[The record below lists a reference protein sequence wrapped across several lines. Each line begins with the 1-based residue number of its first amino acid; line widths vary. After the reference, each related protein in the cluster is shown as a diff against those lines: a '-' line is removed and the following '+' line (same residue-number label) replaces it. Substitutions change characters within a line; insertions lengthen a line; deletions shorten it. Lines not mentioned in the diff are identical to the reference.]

1 MKVESV
7 RGMRDILPE
16 ETPLWQKLEAEIR
29 AAFALYGYGE
39 IRVPLVERVELFSR
53 GVGEETEVVDK
64 QMYVFPDRKGLQL
77 SLRPEATASVVRA
90 YVEHGLHAKGD
101 LAKLYYLGAM
111 FRYEKPQLG
120 RQRQFHQYGVEA
132 IGSLDP
138 ALDAEAMDLA
148 WHLMERL
155 LVRDP
160 SSEVRDSGLFSQ
172 PTLPGQR
179 TTDNGPRT
187 TDHGLLLRLN
197 SIGCREDRPVY
208 RAALQGYFAAQV
220 GDLCPE
226 CRRRLETNPLRI
238 LDCKEEGCR
247 ALSREAPRSVDHL
260 CPECGQHFADVQA
273 HLEALGLAHEFDP
286 TLVRGLDYYTR
297 TVFELCSRDLG
308 AQDALL
314 GGGRYDGLVELLGGP
329 PTPAV
334 GFAGGMERLAIV
346 LSAQQGAEA
355 SGPALDLYLVPIGD
369 EARREGTKLLSGL
382 RRRGISV
389 DTDYMG
395 RSLRKAMQVAGRSA
409 RYAAILGQDELARGE
424 IKLKNLSSGEEKPVL
439 LPQFAADPHTF
450 LRTVDHTETL

>member
-29 AAFALYGYGE
+29 AAFALYGYRE

-77 SLRPEATASVVRA
+77 ALRPEATASVVRA

-138 ALDAEAMDLA
+138 ALDAEVMDLA

-155 LVRDP
+155 ALRR
-160 SSEVRDSGLFSQ
+160 E
-172 PTLPGQR
+172 
-179 TTDNGPRT
+179 
-187 TDHGLLLRLN
+187 GLLLRLN

-208 RAALQGYFAAQV
+208 RAALRGYFATRA

-247 ALSREAPRSVDHL
+247 TLAREAPRSVDHL
-260 CPECGQHFADVQA
+260 CPGCRGHFADVQA
-273 HLEALGLAHEFDP
+273 HLADLGLAHEFDP

-314 GGGRYDGLVELLGGP
+314 GGGRYDELVELLGGP

-334 GFAGGMERLAIV
+334 GFAGGMERLVII

-355 SGPALDLYLVPIGD
+355 SGSALDLYLVPIGD
-369 EARREGTKLLSGL
+369 DAKREGAKLLAALRRSGL
-382 RRRGISV
+382 SV

-409 RYAAILGQDELARGE
+409 RYAAILGPDELARGE
-424 IKLKNLSSGEEKPVL
+424 IKLKNLASGEERAVGL
-439 LPQFAADPHTF
+439 AQFTSDPYSFVPIADGA
-450 LRTVDHTETL
+450 ETL

>member
-77 SLRPEATASVVRA
+77 ALRPEATASVVRA

-132 IGSLDP
+132 IGSLEP
-138 ALDAEAMDLA
+138 ALDAEVMDLA

-160 SSEVRDSGLFSQ
+160 SSEIRDPELLTR
-172 PTLPGQR
+172 PTPHGPRSAAHGPRPTVHGQR
-179 TTDNGPRT
+179 S

-208 RAALQGYFAAQV
+208 RAALQGYFASRV

-226 CRRRLETNPLRI
+226 C
-238 LDCKEEGCR
+238 
-247 ALSREAPRSVDHL
+247 
-260 CPECGQHFADVQA
+260 
-273 HLEALGLAHEFDP
+273 
-286 TLVRGLDYYTR
+286 
-297 TVFELCSRDLG
+297 
-308 AQDALL
+308 
-314 GGGRYDGLVELLGGP
+314 
-329 PTPAV
+329 
-334 GFAGGMERLAIV
+334 
-346 LSAQQGAEA
+346 
-355 SGPALDLYLVPIGD
+355 
-369 EARREGTKLLSGL
+369 
-382 RRRGISV
+382 
-389 DTDYMG
+389 
-395 RSLRKAMQVAGRSA
+395 
-409 RYAAILGQDELARGE
+409 
-424 IKLKNLSSGEEKPVL
+424 
-439 LPQFAADPHTF
+439 
-450 LRTVDHTETL
+450 

>member
-1 MKVESV
+1 MRVEGV

-16 ETPLWQKLEAEIR
+16 ETLLWQNLEAEIR
-29 AAFALYGYGE
+29 TAFSLYGYGE

-77 SLRPEATASVVRA
+77 ALRPEATASVVRA
-90 YVEHGLHAKGD
+90 YVEHGLYARGD
-101 LAKLYYLGAM
+101 LAKLYYLGPM

-138 ALDAEAMDLA
+138 ALDAEVMDLA

-155 LVRDP
+155 LVREP
-160 SSEVRDSGLFSQ
+160 SSEVRDPELRDE
-172 PTLPGQR
+172 PTA
-179 TTDNGPRT
+179 NGPRS
-187 TDHGLLLRLN
+187 TDHGLLLRVN
-197 SIGCREDRPVY
+197 SIGCRDDRPAY
-208 RAALQGYFAAQV
+208 REALRGYFAAHEEE
-220 GDLCPE
+220 LCPE
-226 CRRRLETNPLRI
+226 CRRRLATNPLRI
-238 LDCKEEGCR
+238 LDCKEERCR
-247 ALSREAPRSVDHL
+247 TLSRGAPRSVDHL
-260 CPECGQHFADVQA
+260 CPSCRQHFADVQA
-273 HLEALGLAHEFDP
+273 NLQALGLAHELDP

-334 GFAGGMERLAIV
+334 GFAGGMERLVIV
-346 LSAQQGAEA
+346 VSAHHGATEA
-355 SGPALDLYLVPIGD
+355 SEPALDLYLVPIGD
-369 EARREGTKLLSGL
+369 EARREGAKLMAAL
-382 RRRGISV
+382 RRSGISA

-395 RSLRKAMQVAGRSA
+395 RSVRKAMTVAGRSA
-409 RYAAILGQDELARGE
+409 RYAAILGQNELARGE
-424 IKLKNLSSGEEKPVL
+424 IKLKDLASGEEKGIGLAELVTS
-439 LPQFAADPHTF
+439 PHSF
-450 LRTVDHTETL
+450 VR

>member
-29 AAFALYGYGE
+29 AAFALYGYRE

-64 QMYVFPDRKGLQL
+64 QMYVFPDRKGLPL
-77 SLRPEATASVVRA
+77 ALRPEATASVVRA

-138 ALDAEAMDLA
+138 ALDAEVMDLA

-155 LVRDP
+155 ALRR
-160 SSEVRDSGLFSQ
+160 E
-172 PTLPGQR
+172 
-179 TTDNGPRT
+179 
-187 TDHGLLLRLN
+187 GLLLRLN
-197 SIGCREDRPVY
+197 SIGCRDDRPLY
-208 RAALQGYFAAQV
+208 REALRGYFAAQA

-247 ALSREAPRSVDHL
+247 ALARSAPRSVDHL
-260 CPECGQHFADVQA
+260 CPGCRGHFADVQD
-273 HLEALGLAHEFDP
+273 HLADLGLAHEFDP

-314 GGGRYDGLVELLGGP
+314 GGGRYDDLVELLGGP

-334 GFAGGMERLAIV
+334 GFAGGMERLVIV

-355 SGPALDLYLVPIGD
+355 SGSALDLYLVPIGD
-369 EARREGTKLLSGL
+369 DARHEGAKLLAALRRSGL
-382 RRRGISV
+382 SV

-395 RSLRKAMQVAGRSA
+395 RSLRKAMQVAGRGA
-409 RYAAILGQDELARGE
+409 RYAAILGPDELARGE
-424 IKLKNLSSGEEKPVL
+424 IKLKNLASGEERAVP
-439 LPQFAADPHTF
+439 LPQFRADPHAF
-450 LRTVDHTETL
+450 IH

>member
-1 MKVESV
+1 MRVEGV

-16 ETPLWQKLEAEIR
+16 ETPLWQRLEAEIR
-29 AAFALYGYGE
+29 EAFALWGYRE
-39 IRVPLVERVELFSR
+39 IRVPVVERAELFSR

-64 QMYVFPDRKGLQL
+64 QMYVFPDRKGLEL
-77 SLRPEATASVVRA
+77 ALRPEATASVVRA

-101 LAKLYYLGAM
+101 LAKLYYLGPM

-132 IGSLDP
+132 IGSAEA
-138 ALDAEAMDLA
+138 ALDAEVMDLA

-155 LVRDP
+155 LVRGP
-160 SSEVRDSGLFSQ
+160 SSGVRDPEGLAR
-172 PTLPGQR
+172 PT
-179 TTDNGPRT
+179 DYGPRST
-187 TDHGLLLRLN
+187 DHGSRSTDHGLLLRLN
-197 SIGCREDRPVY
+197 SIGCREDRPGY
-208 RAALQGYFAAQV
+208 RAALRGYFAARA
-220 GDLCPE
+220 DALCPE

-247 ALSREAPRSVDHL
+247 ALSRGAPRSADHL
-260 CPECGQHFADVQA
+260 CPECRAHFAAVQA
-273 HLEALGLAHEFDP
+273 HLADLGLAHELDP

-314 GGGRYDGLVELLGGP
+314 GGGRYDGLVELLGGT

-334 GFAGGMERLAIV
+334 GFAGGMERLVIL
-346 LSAQQGAEA
+346 LSARGGAGA
-355 SGPALDLYLVPIGD
+355 PVPDLDVYLVPIGD
-369 EARREGTKLLSGL
+369 EGKRAGAKVLSAL
-382 RRRGISV
+382 RRAGISA

-409 RYAAILGQDELARGE
+409 RYAAILGPDELARGE
-424 IKLKNLSSGEEKPVL
+424 IKLKDLLSGAEK
-439 LPQFAADPHTF
+439 
-450 LRTVDHTETL
+450 TVDLSQFTGDPLAFIN

>member
-29 AAFALYGYGE
+29 AAFALYGYRE

-64 QMYVFPDRKGLQL
+64 QMYVFPDRKGLPL
-77 SLRPEATASVVRA
+77 ALRPEATASVVRA

-138 ALDAEAMDLA
+138 ALDAEVMDLA

-155 LVRDP
+155 ALRR
-160 SSEVRDSGLFSQ
+160 E
-172 PTLPGQR
+172 
-179 TTDNGPRT
+179 
-187 TDHGLLLRLN
+187 GLLLRLN
-197 SIGCREDRPVY
+197 SIGCRDDRPLY
-208 RAALQGYFAAQV
+208 REALRGYFAAQA

-247 ALSREAPRSVDHL
+247 ALARSAPRSVDHL
-260 CPECGQHFADVQA
+260 CPECRRHFADVQA
-273 HLEALGLAHEFDP
+273 HLVDLGLAHEFDP
-286 TLVRGLDYYTR
+286 SLVRGLDYYTR

-346 LSAQQGAEA
+346 LSAQQGADRA
-355 SGPALDLYLVPIGD
+355 PAPALDLYIVPIGD
-369 EARREGTKLLSGL
+369 EARREGAKLLAALRRSGL
-382 RRRGISV
+382 SV

-395 RSLRKAMQVAGRSA
+395 RSLRKAMQVAGRGA
-409 RYAAILGQDELARGE
+409 RYAAILGPDELVRGE
-424 IKLKNLSSGEEKPVL
+424 IKLKDLASGEEKSVPL
-439 LPQFAADPHTF
+439 TQFRADPHAF
-450 LRTVDHTETL
+450 IH

>member
-29 AAFALYGYGE
+29 AAFALYGYRE

-77 SLRPEATASVVRA
+77 ALRPEATASVVRA
-90 YVEHGLHAKGD
+90 YVEHGLHATGD

-138 ALDAEAMDLA
+138 ALDAEVMDLA

-155 LVRDP
+155 ALRR
-160 SSEVRDSGLFSQ
+160 E
-172 PTLPGQR
+172 
-179 TTDNGPRT
+179 
-187 TDHGLLLRLN
+187 GLLLRLN
-197 SIGCREDRPVY
+197 SIGCRDDRPVY
-208 RAALQGYFAAQV
+208 HEALQGYFAARV

-247 ALSREAPRSVDHL
+247 ALARSAPRSVDHL
-260 CPECGQHFADVQA
+260 CPGCRGHFADVQA
-273 HLEALGLAHEFDP
+273 HLADLGLAHEFDP

-334 GFAGGMERLAIV
+334 GFAAGMERLVIV
-346 LSAQQGAEA
+346 LSAQQGVEGA
-355 SGPALDLYLVPIGD
+355 SESCLDLYLVPIGD
-369 EARREGTKLLSGL
+369 EAKREGARLLAAL
-382 RRRGISV
+382 RRRGLSV

-409 RYAAILGQDELARGE
+409 RYAVILGPDELARGE
-424 IKLKNLSSGEEKPVL
+424 IKLKNLTSGDEKAVGL
-439 LPQFAADPHTF
+439 SQFTATPTLF
-450 LRTVDHTETL
+450 LGG